1 MKASR
6 LNLVIALV
14 LALAAGASVFIY
26 TSNAKTNVI
35 SAETNVQEV
44 LIAKQVIPV
53 GTLLADAFAQ
63 NLIAKDTY
71 PQASLPNGVLTPDA
85 VNHPDTAHPLVA
97 QVSIPKGM
105 ILGST
110 NFATVSLD
118 KPNLGPLQVPAGK
131 FAVSVSAPDA
141 DHVGSFVVPGVR
153 VAVFCTYDNLLS
165 SPATAASANADHL
178 ETRLLVASST
188 VIGVGSATTPAQ
200 ASANAADNKNSNGLV
215 TLAANQRDSQKIVQ
229 CVRDGQIYLS
239 LLGQG
244 TVAVAGA
251 GVNNSNLF
259 KN

>member
-1 MKASR
+1 MKASK

-14 LALAAGASVFIY
+14 LALAAGASVFFY
-26 TSNAKTNVI
+26 TSNAKTSVI

-53 GTLLADAFAQ
+53 GMLLSDAFAQ

-71 PQASLPNGVLTPDA
+71 PEASLPAGFLTPAA
-85 VNHPDTAHPLVA
+85 VNSPDPAHPLVA
-97 QVSIPKGM
+97 QVSIAKGM

-110 NFATVSLD
+110 NFATVSVD

-141 DHVGSFVVPGVR
+141 DHVGSFVVPGVS

-165 SPATAASANADHL
+165 APATAGSANGDHL

-188 VIGVGSATTPAQ
+188 VIGVGTATTPAQ
-200 ASANAADNKNSNGLV
+200 ASANVADNKNSNGLV
-215 TLAANQRDSQKIVQ
+215 TLVANQRDSQKIVQ

-239 LLGQG
+239 LLGHG
-244 TVAVAGA
+244 AVAVP
-251 GVNNSNLF
+251 GVGINNSNLF